1 LKEATRFLIA
11 FFFFR
16 HLMCFPRSK
25 FARLTAELADVRD
38 LGKEAALYHF
48 TFRFNPLHIGF
59 CDDSS
64 SSGGSSSSTGGG
76 GLDSDKAKTQQE
88 NKGTSTNQEQKQ
100 EQHLPIRH
108 AGRPADSLDS
118 I

>member
-1 LKEATRFLIA
+1 MKEATRFLIA

-59 CDDSS
+59 CDSS
-64 SSGGSSSSTGGG
+64 SSSSSS
-76 GLDSDKAKTQQE
+76 S
-88 NKGTSTNQEQKQ
+88 S
-100 EQHLPIRH
+100 
-108 AGRPADSLDS
+108 SMVVVVW
-118 I
+118 